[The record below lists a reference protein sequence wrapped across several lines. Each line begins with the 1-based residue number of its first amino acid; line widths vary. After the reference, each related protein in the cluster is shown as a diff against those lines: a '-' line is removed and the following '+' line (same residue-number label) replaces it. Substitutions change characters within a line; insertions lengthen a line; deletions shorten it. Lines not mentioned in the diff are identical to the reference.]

1 MFIRELVQQVTTL
14 NGVGKSAANGYEALG
29 ITTLSDLVLLSPRA
43 WEDRSVIMPLGKLRK
58 EPDGTFANTFVEV
71 VSHSF
76 FGGRTARKRT
86 LKIIVRDISGEG
98 DGRLSL
104 LCFGRNFLEK
114 TLKVGRCYYL
124 YGAIT
129 HHMTDLQCTQFEM
142 TPMPDDGSEPGNF
155 GKILPIYPL
164 SGALSQR
171 IIRRDVQAVLAANHF
186 DDELPSTLIEKYHLM
201 DMDQA
206 IRLWHFPS
214 SMEDVSTARRTLA
227 FTELFY
233 LQLIARRRS
242 YSATPSAGRTLS
254 DRVVKAAR
262 ELEQK
267 FIEQLPFSLTQD
279 QRTVLKEIRTD
290 LDSSVPMNRLL
301 QGDVGSGKT
310 LVAWISALHVI
321 AAGYQV
327 AFMAP
332 TELLARQHAEHA
344 AELLEPLGIR
354 IAFLTGSVKGKERKL
369 LLEALAQGQVDIIIG
384 THALFSKE
392 VEFRALRYIIIDE
405 QHRFGVE
412 QRMSLLDKGET
423 PDVLLMTAT
432 PIPRT
437 LALTVFGDLNVS
449 TIHTMPA
456 GRLPIITHLVADKS
470 RERMYRAVGVE
481 FERGHQAYFV
491 YPRID
496 DSGESELRDVT
507 NMYEF
512 LTTQIYPGVPAALI
526 HSRLSEEEKVDILFR
541 FRNGELRY
549 LVSTSVVEVGIDIP
563 NATCMVIEHA
573 DRFGLSALHQLR
585 GRVGRSDLQS
595 YCFLV
600 YGDELSDDA
609 KQRLKVMRESTD
621 GFYIAEQD
629 LLIRGPGEI
638 TGTKQSGFLRLR
650 FASLTEDLPMIQAAR
665 SEADTILTEDPGLIS
680 GTNAVIRQVLAKAP
694 PFAEDTA
701 EVS

>member
-1 MFIRELVQQVTTL
+1 MFIRELAQSVATL
-14 NGVGKSAANGYEALG
+14 HGVGKSAANGYEALG
-29 ITTLSDLVLLSPRA
+29 IKTLADLVLLSPRA
-43 WEDRSVIMPLGKLRK
+43 WEDRSVIMPLGKLRR

-86 LKIIVRDISGEG
+86 LKIIVKDISGEG

-124 YGAIT
+124 YGAVT

-142 TPMPDDGSEPGNF
+142 TPLSDDGTEPGNF

-171 IIRRDVQAVLAANHF
+171 IIRRDVQAILAENQF
-186 DDELPSTLIEKYHLM
+186 DDELPADLM
-201 DMDQA
+201 SRFNLLPLDRA

-214 SMEDVSTARRTLA
+214 AMDEVSAARRTLA

-233 LQLIARRRS
+233 LQIIARRRS
-242 YSATPSAGRTLS
+242 FSIPDGERALTGR
-254 DRVVKAAR
+254 VAKAAG
-262 ELEQK
+262 ELERK
-267 FIEQLPFSLTQD
+267 FIGTLPFSLTAD
-279 QRTVLKEIRTD
+279 QQTVLGEIRGD
-290 LDSSVPMNRLL
+290 LDSSTPMNRLL

-369 LLEALAQGQVDIIIG
+369 LLDALAQGKVDIIIG

-412 QRMSLLDKGET
+412 QRMALLGKGEA

-456 GRLPIITHLVADKS
+456 GRLPIVTHLVADKS

-496 DSGESELRDVT
+496 DTGESELRDVT

-512 LTTQIYPGVPAALI
+512 LSSEVYPGVPAALI
-526 HSRLSEEEKVDILFR
+526 HSRLSEDEKVDILFR

-600 YGDELSDDA
+600 YGDELSDEA

-650 FASLTEDLPMIQAAR
+650 FASLTDDLPMIQVAR
-665 SEADTILTEDPGLIS
+665 TEADRILTEDPGFIS
-680 GTNAVIRQVLAKAP
+680 GSNSVIRLVLAKAP
-694 PFAEDTA
+694 PFDDEVA

>member
-1 MFIRELVQQVTTL
+1 MFIRELAESVTTL

-29 ITTLSDLVLLSPRA
+29 VKTLSDLLLLSPRA
-43 WEDRSVIMPLGKLRK
+43 WEDRSVIMPLGKLRR

-98 DGRLSL
+98 EGRLSL

-124 YGAIT
+124 YGAVT

-142 TPMPDDGSEPGNF
+142 TPMPDDGTEPGNF

-171 IIRRDVQAVLAANHF
+171 IIRRDIQAVLAEHHF
-186 DDELPSTLIEKYHLM
+186 DDELPADMVDRFHLM
-201 DMDQA
+201 ELDKA
-206 IRLWHFPS
+206 IRLWHFPT
-214 SMEDVSTARRTLA
+214 SMDDVATARRTLA

-233 LQLIARRRS
+233 LQIIARRRS
-242 YSATPSAGRTLS
+242 FSTPDSGRALTG
-254 DRVVKAAR
+254 RVAKAAG
-262 ELEQK
+262 ELENK
-267 FIEQLPFSLTQD
+267 FIGSLPFSLTDD
-279 QRTVLKEIRTD
+279 QQTVLQEIRAD
-290 LDSSVPMNRLL
+290 LDSSTPMNRLL

-332 TELLARQHAEHA
+332 TELLSRQHAEHA

-369 LLEALAQGQVDIIIG
+369 LLEALAQGRVDIIIG

-412 QRMSLLDKGET
+412 QRMALLGKGEA

-456 GRLPIITHLVADKS
+456 GRVPIITHLVADKS

-481 FERGHQAYFV
+481 FERDHQAYFV

-496 DSGESELRDVT
+496 DTGESELRDVT

-512 LTTQIYPGVPAALI
+512 LTTQVYPSVPAALI
-526 HSRLSEEEKVDILFR
+526 HSRLSEDEKVDILFR
-541 FRNGELRY
+541 FRSGELRY

-600 YGDELSDDA
+600 FGDELSDEA
-609 KQRLKVMRESTD
+609 KQRLRVMKESTD

-650 FASLTEDLPMIQAAR
+650 FASLTEDLSMIQVAR
-665 SEADTILTEDPGLIS
+665 TEADRVLAEDPGFIS
-680 GTNAVIRQVLAKAP
+680 GSNTVIRQVLAKAP
-694 PFAEDTA
+694 PFADETA